1 MLILSRPRGKGR
13 RTSIWKIER
22 SGGVDSLPRSNDS
35 AYKDCTFTFSC
46 QAEFMFIIF
55 PRRHWFLVFLATI
68 ALASPAIAEPPKE
81 GAKETVKLVIDYGDG
96 VQKVFA
102 SVPWTK
108 ETTVFAALEAA
119 AKHPRGIK
127 FVHQGKGETVL
138 VTAIDD
144 LKNEGRG
151 RNWLYEVNGKLGDRS
166 CAVMPLK
173 AGDSV
178 LWRFGKNQ

>member
-1 MLILSRPRGKGR
+1 MADMLRDWFRVRNLV
-13 RTSIWKIER
+13 R
-22 SGGVDSLPRSNDS
+22 SL
-35 AYKDCTFTFSC
+35 
-46 QAEFMFIIF
+46 
-55 PRRHWFLVFLATI
+55 L
-68 ALASPAIAEPPKE
+68 LASLLASFVGRAVWAEPSKE
-81 GAKETVKLVIDYGDG
+81 EEAKETVKLIVEYGDG
-96 VQKVFA
+96 VQKVFV

-127 FVHQGKGETVL
+127 ITHQGKGETLL

-166 CAVMPLK
+166 CAVMSLK

-178 LWRFGKNQ
+178 LWRFGKYQ